1 MRVLLRGDVQ
11 GIGRRGDI
19 VTVSDG
25 FARNYLFPTGQ
36 ALKATD
42 AMQGQASAM
51 RRARD
56 MRNAR
61 SEESARTVAQVL
73 ANVTITIPARA
84 GATGRLFGSV
94 SAHDVVE
101 AIKDQKGVEL
111 DQEAVELAEPIK
123 ALGPVDIPIQLFGEV
138 STRVTVEVVQAG

>member
-36 ALKATD
+36 ALKATE
-42 AMQGQASAM
+42 AMHGQASAM

-61 SEESARTVAQVL
+61 SEEAARTVVQVL

-101 AIKDQKGVEL
+101 AIRDQKGVEL
-111 DQEAVELAEPIK
+111 DQGAVELPEPIK
-123 ALGPVDIPIQLFGEV
+123 ALGPVDVPIQLFGDV
-138 STRVTVEVVQAG
+138 STSVTVEVVQAG